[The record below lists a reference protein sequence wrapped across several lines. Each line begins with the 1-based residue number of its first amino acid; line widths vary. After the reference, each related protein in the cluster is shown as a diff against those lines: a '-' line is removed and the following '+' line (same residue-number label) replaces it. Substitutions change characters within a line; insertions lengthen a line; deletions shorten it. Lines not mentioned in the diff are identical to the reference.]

1 MYPSDTKSSE
11 MQNWPTRVPVH
22 HHRVTSGWSHC
33 TALWTHRDG
42 WLLSTAFDSLEE
54 SEPTPPDT
62 WLPQSLHSALG
73 LWEPRLVLP
82 RTGALPSHV
91 PVTSPLS
98 KADAEVCS
106 RCSAGTR
113 GCRSSSSEMA
123 NTGTLMWSPSPG
135 KSRAWPLSIWH
146 WGEEEALE
154 TGSEEEE
161 PGAFARSAVAER
173 RPKHVPVNRGRRR
186 LLVELRRRCLWAGCV
201 RG

>member
-1 MYPSDTKSSE
+1 MRCIPVTLRVQKCRTGPPESLFITSCHIWLVTLHSPVDT
-11 MQNWPTRVPVH
+11 
-22 HHRVTSGWSHC
+22 
-33 TALWTHRDG
+33 LRDG

-123 NTGTLMWSPSPG
+123 NTGTLM
-135 KSRAWPLSIWH
+135 
-146 WGEEEALE
+146 
-154 TGSEEEE
+154 
-161 PGAFARSAVAER
+161 
-173 RPKHVPVNRGRRR
+173 
-186 LLVELRRRCLWAGCV
+186 
-201 RG
+201 